1 MTPPYSTNSMKPL
14 LPLLLALTLFNACKT
29 EEKKYDAAGTFEAE
43 ETIISAEAS
52 GVIKQFNV
60 EEGQTLAAGQ
70 NIGYIDS
77 TQLHLKR
84 MQLQA
89 QIKAALSRK
98 PNVNVQLEALKAQLT
113 AAERDKERFT
123 NLYNQQAATRKQVDD
138 ITTQVE
144 ILKRQIAAQRSQLG
158 TTTES
163 ITQETNP
170 LQIQIEQTND
180 QLAKCILTNPF
191 AGTVLTKYAEVNEL
205 ATIGKPLYKIASLD
219 TLTLRAYITGDQ
231 LSQIKLRQTVNVF
244 IDTPDKGTKQYTGIV
259 TWISNKAEFTPKT
272 IQTKDERANLVYAM
286 KVKVKNDGALKLGM
300 YGEVKLN

>member
-1 MTPPYSTNSMKPL
+1 MKPL
-14 LPLLLALTLFNACKT
+14 SYLLIALTLLLTFACKT
-29 EEKKYDAAGTFEAE
+29 QEKNYDAAGTFEAE

-60 EEGQTLAAGQ
+60 EEGQQLSARQ
-70 NIGYIDS
+70 FIGYIDS

-84 MQLQA
+84 LQLQA

-98 PNVNVQLEALKAQLT
+98 PNVNVQLEALREQLK

-123 NLYNQQAATRKQVDD
+123 NLYNQQAATKKQVDD

-144 ILKRQIAAQRSQLG
+144 VLKRQIAAQQSQLG

-163 ITQETNP
+163 ITQDTNP

-180 QLAKCILTNPF
+180 QLAKCRLTNPF

-205 ATIGKPLYKIASLD
+205 ATVGKPLYKIASLD
-219 TLTLRAYITGDQ
+219 TLTLRAYITGDH
-231 LSQIKLRQTVNVF
+231 LSQVKLNQQVNVT
-244 IDTPDKGTKQYTGIV
+244 IDMPDKGSKQYSGLV
-259 TWISNKAEFTPKT
+259 TWISDKAEFTPKT

-300 YGEVKLN
+300 YGEVKLTNQ